1 MKGEVEDDPEDD
13 PEGSPSMADRYCWR
27 LDRCPAQYREVAVRP
42 RGAAAQPE
50 LDLFE
55 TGLIRDTP

>member
-27 LDRCPAQYREVAVRP
+27 LDRCPAEYWGVAVRS
-42 RGAAAQPE
+42 RGVAGERAFDPDVTE
-50 LDLFE
+50 
-55 TGLIRDTP
+55 LIRNTP